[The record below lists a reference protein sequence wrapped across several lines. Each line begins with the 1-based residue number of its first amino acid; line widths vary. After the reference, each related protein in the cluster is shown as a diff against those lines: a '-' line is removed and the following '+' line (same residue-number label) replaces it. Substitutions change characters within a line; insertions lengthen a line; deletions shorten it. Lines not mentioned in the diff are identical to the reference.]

1 MTVNDRITP
10 SLNKIQKELMDLP
23 NQAYQVFKDNTPVR
37 SGNARKK
44 TRLKGDTILAAYP
57 YARRLDGGWSRQSPD
72 GMVKPTAKFIEQRL
86 RKILRK

>member
-1 MTVNDRITP
+1 MIVVDRITP
-10 SLNKIQKELMDLP
+10 SLNKIQRELSNLVSE
-23 NQAYQVFKDNTPVR
+23 AYQVFKDNTPVR

-57 YARRLDGGWSRQSPD
+57 YARKLDGGWSRQNPD